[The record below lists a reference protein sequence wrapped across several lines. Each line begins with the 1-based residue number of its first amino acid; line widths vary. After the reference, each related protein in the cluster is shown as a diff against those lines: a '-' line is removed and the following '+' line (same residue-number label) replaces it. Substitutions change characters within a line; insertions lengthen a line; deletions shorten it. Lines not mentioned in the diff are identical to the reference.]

1 MDYGRRVYG
10 TKSENYIT
18 FMSEITDKYVQSIG
32 GQFTA
37 GTKQPYLYDDYFSMQ
52 YIYNLKKK
60 YLGGTPAAKLEDLGV
75 TSAIVPEVSNLNTL
89 FLVNFDGT
97 YADSVNGIVPFF
109 TTGNYAIGYYN
120 GKSCLHLWKQ
130 GGDDVSAVAWLCP
143 PSINRSKFELEFAG
157 VGNGANI
164 FLAGFNAIEEDPLG
178 QIAISVRPSDGLVTV
193 LCTDIYGNTLIDHS
207 GYILSAPSWSTGKVR
222 LADGIINIS
231 FNDVTF
237 LAHPLQNSL
246 GGSLAFVIALSQS
259 NDAQNLFIDYAKI
272 SNISG

>member
-18 FMSEITDKYVQSIG
+18 FMSEITDKYVRSIG
-32 GQFTA
+32 GTVNA
-37 GTKQPYLYDDYFSMQ
+37 GLKRPYMYDDYHSMQ
-52 YIYNLKKK
+52 YLYNLKKQ
-60 YLGGTPAAKLEDLGV
+60 YLGGAPAKLEDLG
-75 TSAIVPEVSNLNTL
+75 IVETLDVSDDKFILD
-89 FLVNFDGT
+89 FDGT
-97 YADSVNGIVPFF
+97 YTDSVNGIVPFI

-130 GGDDVSAVAWLCP
+130 DGNYESAVAWLCP

-157 VGNGANI
+157 VGNGVNI

-178 QIAISVRPSDGLVTV
+178 KIAISVRPSDGLVTV
-193 LCTDIYGNTLIDHS
+193 LCTDICGNTLIDHS